1 MERVGLRARL
11 AGGRRR
17 VVRQRDAKRPALA
30 RVERMDV
37 ARHLIRNHPLLHG
50 VGIEQC
56 AVDARSR
63 SSNVASHRCGAHGLE
78 LKWTVGG
85 GSRQCACC
93 LDGRVRPTIREATVC
108 RRRGDGCDRSRRG
121 CVGGCAIS
129 RARPFSG
136 RTAAGRRIGRPSG
149 GLWRC
154 RRDRRDDDA
163 VRPVRR
169 RRRRGAGVGTH
180 LLQQLFEGSSRRMTF
195 SSKHPAA
202 AAAYRRAGME
212 PQWRLLYLRGEAVG
226 GGPELPVAAWR
237 HSRTSLVEQM
247 ASHGAH
253 VSADVVSIPDE
264 TGVWIARLQS
274 PRPVEVL
281 AAALAG
287 LPSGTVVTMCTPEH
301 SPLAAW
307 AQDSGFLRQR
317 LRHVLRHAGGPHS

>member
-1 MERVGLRARL
+1 M
-11 AGGRRR
+11 
-17 VVRQRDAKRPALA
+17 
-30 RVERMDV
+30 
-37 ARHLIRNHPLLHG
+37 
-50 VGIEQC
+50 
-56 AVDARSR
+56 
-63 SSNVASHRCGAHGLE
+63 ASHRCGAHGLE

-108 RRRGDGCDRSRRG
+108 
-121 CVGGCAIS
+121 
-129 RARPFSG
+129 
-136 RTAAGRRIGRPSG
+136 
-149 GLWRC
+149 
-154 RRDRRDDDA
+154 DDA
-163 VRPVRR
+163 VMDAIAREGDASADAQYLELVRSQGGR
-169 RRRRGAGVGTH
+169 LLVAESDDRVVGYGGVVAIDGMTMLCDLFVAAAARGAGVGTH

-226 GGPELPVAAWR
+226 SGPELPVAAWR

-253 VSADVVSIPDE
+253 VLADVVSIPDE

-281 AAALAG
+281 AA
-287 LPSGTVVTMCTPEH
+287 H
-301 SPLAAW
+301 SP
-307 AQDSGFLRQR
+307 DCRVGRS
-317 LRHVLRHAGGPHS
+317 